1 MRCKLTVTDL
11 INLLLW
17 AIALIVLV
25 PITILTVE
33 CAVAL
38 LPLSKRQPPA
48 EKRPRLAVV
57 MPAHN
62 EALGIRQTLAG
73 ILPQLKDNFSG
84 NEGARLLVVADNCT
98 DETAS
103 LAREMGATVLERHD
117 LMRRGKGYALD
128 FGLRFLEADPPDIVV
143 MIDADCQV
151 APGTIDRIAQQA
163 AATRRPI
170 QAIYLMETP
179 AHPSPTSAVS
189 ALAFLTKN
197 WTRPLGLHHLG
208 LPCLLT
214 GTGMAFPWEM
224 IANSPL
230 ASGNIVED
238 MQLGLDL
245 AVMGHPPLLC
255 PQANVLGRLPQSES
269 AATSQRTR
277 WEHGHL
283 QTLTTQ
289 VPRLL
294 REAFH
299 QRRLDLL
306 AIALDLMV
314 PPLSLLVMLWLL
326 ALVVTTTAAALGMSH
341 SPAQILLGAGFAM
354 TGAIFSSWAKF
365 GRDMI
370 PARSLLT
377 IPLYLFWKLPLY
389 FKFLT
394 QRQTTWI
401 RTQRDQTPDI

>member
-1 MRCKLTVTDL
+1 MTDL

-17 AIALIVLV
+17 AIALILLL

-38 LPLSKRQPPA
+38 LPLSGRQPQA
-48 EKRPRLAVV
+48 EKQPRLAVV

-62 EALGIRQTLAG
+62 EALEIRQTLAG
-73 ILPQLKDNFSG
+73 ILPQLKEDTPSG
-84 NEGARLLVVADNCT
+84 NTGVRLLVVADNCT

-103 LAREMGATVLERHD
+103 IAREMGATVLERHD
-117 LMRRGKGYALD
+117 LARRGKGYALD
-128 FGLRFLEADPPDIVV
+128 FGLRFLEADPPEIVV
-143 MIDADCQV
+143 MIDADSQV
-151 APGTIDRIAQQA
+151 TPGSIARIAQQA
-163 AATRRPI
+163 AATRRPV

-179 AHPSPTSAVS
+179 ANPTPTSAVS

-197 WTRPLGLHHLG
+197 WTRPLGLFHLG

-214 GTGMAFPWEM
+214 GTGMAFPWE
-224 IANSPL
+224 IISTSPL

-245 AVMGHPPLLC
+245 TVIGHPPLLC
-255 PQANVLGRLPQSES
+255 PQVTVLGRLPQSEK

-294 REAFH
+294 QESLR
-299 QRRLDLL
+299 QKRLDLM

-326 ALVVTTTAAALGMSH
+326 TLVVTTTAATLGLSH
-341 SPAQILLGAGFAM
+341 HPAQILLGAGIAL
-354 TGAIFSSWAKF
+354 TGAILSSWAKF
-365 GRDMI
+365 GRKTI

-377 IPLYLFWKLPLY
+377 IPLYLLWKLPLY
-389 FKFLT
+389 LKFLT
-394 QRQTTWI
+394 QRQTTWV
-401 RTQRDQTPDI
+401 RTQRDSQAPDI